1 MVKIDVKGAKSCVA
15 SMAKHPAHV
24 LYLTVFY
31 VEVYVLASTMKLNL
45 YQCFKY
51 VNKVEFICIYFT
63 YISLECSTEKS
74 QLSGTGADPFE
85 ESNDFI
91 NLLDYCP
98 ANYYEI
104 IIYNLMFATHLLS
117 TNE

>member
-1 MVKIDVKGAKSCVA
+1 M
-15 SMAKHPAHV
+15 
-24 LYLTVFY
+24 
-31 VEVYVLASTMKLNL
+31 
-45 YQCFKY
+45 
-51 VNKVEFICIYFT
+51 YFT

-74 QLSGTGADPFE
+74 QLSATGADPFE

-104 IIYNLMFATHLLS
+104 IIYNLMFDTNLLS
-117 TNE
+117 INE